1 MKKGT
6 VFFDYD
12 GTLHNSML
20 TYGPAFREVYADLV
34 KNGYLEYQELTDE
47 EISHWLGWT
56 VEDMWNTFAP
66 DLPELVWRKA
76 SMKIGR
82 IMDERLESGN
92 AGLFPGIKDVLIQL
106 HDEGYEL
113 VFLSNCG
120 KQYRDKH
127 LSTFGIAQLFDAAYT
142 AEEFNFIPKWQQRV
156 LMPLFKQT
164 LEQRLTTSITSKIN
178 STGALLNKRALF

>member
-66 DLPELVWRKA
+66 D
-76 SMKIGR
+76 
-82 IMDERLESGN
+82 
-92 AGLFPGIKDVLIQL
+92 
-106 HDEGYEL
+106 
-113 VFLSNCG
+113 
-120 KQYRDKH
+120 
-127 LSTFGIAQLFDAAYT
+127 
-142 AEEFNFIPKWQQRV
+142 
-156 LMPLFKQT
+156 
-164 LEQRLTTSITSKIN
+164 
-178 STGALLNKRALF
+178 